1 MDERQTH
8 TPDLLALWAACG
20 GALGA
25 GAPTLSYVCDEIPL
39 KEDDGLQAGV
49 PSGVCGLNSDD
60 GLGNSGTRPSLNVC
74 IGNADEYLAASG
86 PTSGYGC
93 QGF

>member
-8 TPDLLALWAACG
+8 TSDLLALWAASG
-20 GALGA
+20 GALKA
-25 GAPTLSYVCDEIPL
+25 GAPTLGYACDEIPL
-39 KEDDGLQAGV
+39 KE
-49 PSGVCGLNSDD
+49 DD

-74 IGNADEYLAASG
+74 IGDADECLAASG